1 MVRVAMR
8 SGGTI
13 GDMIAQVRRHPPI
26 AAHALLLAALIA
38 LPRPAPGDEA
48 AIVRNL
54 AQFLTSSDAAE
65 RARLAEQVSADPAFD
80 RSRLSKWLH
89 AAALFEPLPA
99 GRHAISAALPS
110 GASRQVVLRVP
121 KDYDAKRA
129 WPLIYC
135 LHGDGGSAESI
146 LVFVERLLGERVEQY
161 VLAAP
166 DQYEEVAIHQQVWP
180 PAGEHA
186 AILAALRK
194 AIHVDNERVHA
205 LGYSKGGH
213 TAWTLAV
220 MLPDAFASV
229 MPLAGTFL
237 LETTDKLWDTF
248 LPSAL
253 HTPVFCVWGANDTA
267 DSSGG
272 ESKAGGIAGVNR
284 RLRSATK
291 KNRIPASMTEL
302 PDVGHADVS
311 PPPQVLDDFLIMRRV
326 ETPTNFSFAF
336 RHISQGR
343 AWWVE
348 ANEWTG
354 PEWDGKPLN
363 LTLPP
368 GRALTDQEA
377 VNEAMASALR
387 RRLGELGG
395 EIKGNAI
402 TVRRKNVAV
411 LTVWLGNDTID
422 WNKPVTL
429 KVGGE
434 KAFEGRLEPDLLL
447 CLTQAA
453 ETHDFER
460 LRWAALRYRRGEGAK
475 ILRGDGTETR
485 PAAPATAPK
494 ARPKERK

>member
-1 MVRVAMR
+1 MMAPHHHPRSRV
-8 SGGTI
+8 
-13 GDMIAQVRRHPPI
+13 PP
-26 AAHALLLAALIA
+26 AALLALLLA
-38 LPRPAPGDEA
+38 LPRSAPADEA
-48 AIVRNL
+48 AIIRNL
-54 AQFLTSSDAAE
+54 AQFLTTSDAAE
-65 RARLAEQVSADPAFD
+65 RGRLAEQIGADPAFEPTK
-80 RSRLSKWLH
+80 LSKWLH

-99 GRHAISAALPS
+99 GRHTISVALPA
-110 GASRQVVLRVP
+110 GGTRQVVLRVP
-121 KDYDAKRA
+121 KEYDAKRA

-135 LHGDGGSAESI
+135 LHGDGGNAEAI
-146 LVFVERLLGERVEQY
+146 LGFVERLLGERVEQY

-180 PAGEHA
+180 PPGEHA
-186 AILAALRK
+186 AVLRALRK
-194 AIHVDNERVHA
+194 AIHVDNEKVHA
-205 LGYSKGGH
+205 IGYSKGAH

-220 MLPDAFASV
+220 LLPDAFASV

-253 HTPVFCVWGANDTA
+253 HTPVYCVWGANDTE
-267 DSSGG
+267 DSTGG

-284 RLRSATK
+284 KLRNATK
-291 KNRIPASMTEL
+291 KHNIPASMTEL
-302 PDVGHADVS
+302 PDVGHGNVM
-311 PPPQVLDDFLIMRRV
+311 PPPQVLDDFLILRRV
-326 ETPTNFSFAF
+326 EAPTRFSFAF

-348 ANEWTG
+348 AHEWTG
-354 PEWDGKPLN
+354 PEWDLKPLN

-377 VNEAMASALR
+377 VNEAMASAVR

-395 EIKGNAI
+395 EVKGNAI
-402 TVRRKNVAV
+402 TLRRKNVTV
-411 LTVWLGNDTID
+411 LTVWIAYDLID
-422 WNKPVTL
+422 WSKPVTL

-434 KAFEGRLEPDLLL
+434 KAFEGRLQPDLLL

-453 ETHDFER
+453 ETLDFER

-475 ILRGDGTETR
+475 VLRGDGTEAR
-485 PAAPATAPK
+485 DAAPAAPPK
-494 ARPKERK
+494 AKPKERK